1 MTQLHPVT
9 VRILDKDYHVACPAA
24 ERANLESAAR
34 FLDGKMREIRDAG
47 KIFGLERIAVL
58 AALNIS
64 YEMLQ
69 AQPGNSGSER
79 APREQVGD
87 LLERIDR
94 QLHGDDPALRR
105 QQQRQIQQQAG
116 TQRSLPPTPQ
126 VEAPQARVQQQ
137 AHQLQQSRPPQ
148 AQAPQ
153 PEPVSRP
160 TAPWEQ
166 PAAAQGGWSPQLDA
180 QPGLDGQPIPPQDP
194 WQLAPEPT
202 FQPAPEQ
209 NSWQDGPLPDFMPP
223 QDNWQDPS
231 QGSSVQNPVQP
242 QGHWQHGEENPPA
255 GSGFLDGG
263 PDFQLPPQQR

>member
-34 FLDGKMREIRDAG
+34 FLDSKMREIRDAG
-47 KIFGLERIAVL
+47 RIFGLERIAVL

-69 AQPGNSGSER
+69 AQPGNSGPER

-105 QQQRQIQQQAG
+105 QQQRQSQPAG
-116 TQRSLPPTPQ
+116 RSLPPTPQ
-126 VEAPQARVQQQ
+126 VEAPQARMQQQ
-137 AHQLQQSRPPQ
+137 MQQ
-148 AQAPQ
+148 AQPMPQQ
-153 PEPVSRP
+153 PEPPLAQASRP
-160 TAPWEQ
+160 VAPWEQ
-166 PAAAQGGWSPQLDA
+166 PQPQESWNPQLEA
-180 QPGLDGQPIPPQDP
+180 QAGWDGSTPGHAGVQDD
-194 WQLAPEPT
+194 WQLPPDAGFPT
-202 FQPAPEQ
+202 AVDSQDDWQDSPSLQQDWQGNGQQGSVPQPA
-209 NSWQDGPLPDFMPP
+209 
-223 QDNWQDPS
+223 
-231 QGSSVQNPVQP
+231 QP